1 MKGAQ
6 SDTMT
11 PARAA
16 VLCLA
21 LAAAAPASAQTSTAD
36 VRVGFGASISSIS
49 GAVSPGFLIPID
61 AIAHFRIEP
70 EIAYSR
76 SKNELTTT
84 SSIPIITP
92 GLGFTP
98 VLVSATSTST
108 VTSTSTTI
116 GTGVF
121 FVDARDR
128 VRLQYGARFGY
139 VHSSTEATSSTTTSG
154 PAPAIAPS
162 SSSTTSRQSGY
173 FVGPAIGGEYFLADR
188 FSLGAELHLRYTS
201 TDIRQQFTSVISPP
215 LPPGAIVVPPPKT
228 SSSQNTLQTRA
239 SIVARIYIK

>member
-1 MKGAQ
+1 
-6 SDTMT
+6 
-11 PARAA
+11 
-16 VLCLA
+16 
-21 LAAAAPASAQTSTAD
+21 

-139 VHSSTEATSSTTTSG
+139 VHSST
-154 PAPAIAPS
+154 APAIAPS